1 MSYVKHNKIKNTGI
15 LYELLSR
22 QITVDVINDT
32 TSPKSVKLFKKLFN
46 KNNELGKEYELYSI
60 LLNKKY
66 KNLTHASSLVEA
78 VVKSRRKLSN
88 RRLANEKYNLIKTI
102 KEKYDIKEFFNT
114 RIPNF
119 KVVASVYR
127 VFQSEVGKED
137 FGPVQKTDSSITIT
151 EHITQTKQSRVK
163 RQNLSEFTEQD
174 KELRLLSYQLLVDKF
189 NKKYKNLNENQ
200 KNLLKEYINNI
211 SNTNSLKDTL
221 KEIVKGLK
229 QDLKKHSKNLKDEVV
244 KIKMT
249 EAIKSINKF
258 CGINDKSDVVK
269 DEYVVQTMRY
279 LELLKELKKSGNKDK
294 KVI

>member
-32 TSPKSVKLFKKLFN
+32 TSPKSVKLFKEFFN
-46 KNNELGKEYELYSI
+46 KNTELGKEYELYSI

-102 KEKYDIKEFFNT
+102 KENYDIKDFFNT

-119 KVVASVYR
+119 KVQASIYR

-137 FGPVQKTDSSITIT
+137 FGPIQKTDSSITIT
-151 EHITQTKQSRVK
+151 EHITQSKQSRLK
-163 RQNLSEFTEQD
+163 KEKLSEFNNQD
-174 KELRLLSYQLLVDKF
+174 KDLRLLSYSLLVDKF
-189 NKKYKNLNENQ
+189 NSKYKSLDESQ
-200 KNLLKEYINNI
+200 KNLLKQYINNV
-211 SNTNSLKDTL
+211 SNTNSLKEFIDSEVIKIKRALKRLLPKVNDSITKIKL
-221 KEIVKGLK
+221 SEAIQYTDNATKGKIVKDKHVVALMRYYELIKEI
-229 QDLKKHSKNLKDEVV
+229 KN
-244 KIKMT
+244 
-249 EAIKSINKF
+249 
-258 CGINDKSDVVK
+258 
-269 DEYVVQTMRY
+269 VQTRQN
-279 LELLKELKKSGNKDK
+279 S
-294 KVI
+294 